1 MVIEVNWGLTEIKSN
16 GNFSAKHNLNL
27 RIGVRQEKAKMCG
40 DEGRFDFF
48 QEKQNSQIFYA
59 IHTHGSR
66 KNRYFTVRLAV
77 RGGGSA
83 PLALTVSN
91 CEIFS
96 PTEKGL
102 NSVFRPK
109 TTCFFTHQIHE
120 KLTIRGDWGGGATL
134 TASLT
139 VKYLLF
145 LQLPVANVSNYT
157 FFGVICLPQ
166 KLRSHI
172 FWLKNIKSDF
182 GGLVTFSI
190 HYISVVGFN
199 TEHKVC

>member
-1 MVIEVNWGLTEIKSN
+1 M
-16 GNFSAKHNLNL
+16 FSDKNDL
-27 RIGVRQEKAKMCG
+27 
-40 DEGRFDFF
+40 FF
-48 QEKQNSQIFYA
+48 
-59 IHTHGSR
+59 HTPNSR
-66 KNRYFTVRLAV
+66 KADHKR
-77 RGGGSA
+77 
-83 PLALTVSN
+83 
-91 CEIFS
+91 
-96 PTEKGL
+96 
-102 NSVFRPK
+102 
-109 TTCFFTHQIHE
+109 
-120 KLTIRGDWGGGATL
+120 GGGATL

-172 FWLKNIKSDF
+172 FGLKNIKSDF
-182 GGLVTFSI
+182 GGHVTFSI